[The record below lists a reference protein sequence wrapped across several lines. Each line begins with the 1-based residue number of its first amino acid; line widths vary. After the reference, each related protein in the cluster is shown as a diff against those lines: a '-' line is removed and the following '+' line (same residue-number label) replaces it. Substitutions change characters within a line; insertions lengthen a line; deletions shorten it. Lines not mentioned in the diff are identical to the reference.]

1 MRRAFVMPVVIL
13 LALVAS
19 LTVTVILNRNSVRTH
34 SVENELQSYIQD
46 HRQRG
51 IREVIAIWLQFTGRQ
66 SIEELLA
73 DDGLAFTL
81 DFSGDRT
88 LKVWL
93 FESQTT
99 ALINPAGL
107 GPMQPGE
114 SVIPLQR
121 QREIADATR
130 LVLQNMNPAH
140 VANLGRQAGPLA
152 VSAHDAPA
160 EVIEAVSIAVVG
172 DEAIAQAFARDLM
185 QLRSTNSDITRLELL
200 DMARDAGVSDND
212 QPILTS
218 LWTTRPTL
226 WSLRAE
232 LTGPEGVIR
241 NKILSRY
248 EAVVFIPRESETN
261 PLLSGSEHANSWY
274 LEWNH
279 LGEGVGYTPVGSA
292 NSNQGGRG

>member
-1 MRRAFVMPVVIL
+1 MRRAFVMPIVIL

-19 LTVTVILNRNSVRTH
+19 LTVTVILNRNSVRSH
-34 SVENELQSYIQD
+34 GVENELQSYVED

-51 IREVIAIWLQFTGRQ
+51 IREVISTWLQYTGRQ
-66 SIEELLA
+66 NIEELLA

-81 DFSGDRT
+81 DFSGGRT
-88 LKVWL
+88 LRVWL

-99 ALINPAGL
+99 ALVNPSGL
-107 GPMQPGE
+107 GPLQPGE
-114 SVIPLQR
+114 SVIALER

-130 LVLQNMNPAH
+130 LVLQGMSPSY
-140 VANLGRQAGPLA
+140 VASLGRQAGPLA
-152 VSAHDAPA
+152 VSARSAPA
-160 EVIEAVSIAVVG
+160 GVIEAICIAVVG
-172 DEAIAQAFARDLM
+172 DEAIAQAFARDLI
-185 QLRSTNSDITRLELL
+185 QLRSTSSDITRLELL

-232 LTGPEGVIR
+232 LVGPEGVVR
-241 NKILSRY
+241 KKTLARY
-248 EAVVFIPRESETN
+248 EAVVFIPRENETD
-261 PLLSGSEHANSWY
+261 PLLSGSEHSNSWY
-274 LEWNH
+274 LQWNH

-292 NSNQGGRG
+292 NSNQGGTG